1 MKPFSVNS
9 TSSKASFTDDT
20 EDIIIVRGTKS
31 LMTIC
36 AKVKTVILKDATV
49 QAVTDAFYE
58 LTGKLRKQANFDK
71 IEVIGY
77 LARCTDEAFIKSLGI
92 DESPS
97 IAVNAKAFGKNVN
110 PGHAFNADCDF
121 VDGEDRNG
129 IYVPASFKPFVMPK
143 KSVSFASM
151 GKAADSH
158 PTDAPHP
165 ADESDPADF
174 DAQV

>member
-9 TSSKASFTDDT
+9 TSSKASFTDST

-36 AKVKTVILKDATV
+36 AAVKTMIVQDGTV
-49 QAVTDAFYE
+49 QQVTDAFYE
-58 LTGKLRKQANFDK
+58 LTGKLRKQVGFDK
-71 IEVIGY
+71 IEIIGY
-77 LARCTDEAFIKSLGI
+77 LARCTDETFIKSLGI
-92 DESPS
+92 DKSPS

-110 PGHAFNADCDF
+110 PGHSFNADCDF
-121 VDGEDRNG
+121 DNGEAKNG
-129 IYVPASFKPFVMPK
+129 IYVPESFKPFSMPK

-151 GKAADSH
+151 GSVEDQH
-158 PTDAPHP
+158 PADAPHP
-165 ADESDPADF
+165 ADSPDPADF